1 MRKKRLVSA
10 VLLVLLLAGCGQ
22 TGGKLLPSGTGRTD
36 TAAAQAEL
44 DVQLGL
50 LKDEITAEERR
61 EALDL
66 WSKIRAIQTERKAKG
81 NYERSD
87 YEWRLLRRLSG
98 LYDAYTIRYLGGDE
112 EGFGYRSPR
121 ERTLAVYQIGAG
133 GALTPDP
140 ANDLSGGAWSETEL
154 LGLWEE
160 MCTLLPEGAFE
171 GFDQFTVFTD
181 GPEETVA
188 YVWALDDAGARW
200 EIAVDP
206 ADAEDREYFVE
217 TVLHEYFHYLSLNDT
232 QVIYTSEQTLDTY
245 NEPGMVTLADSYL
258 NDFYQEFWT
267 GYLDDCLACDD
278 TYNFSSATV
287 TISLRPMPPQIPRR
301 ISVRVL
307 LFLSFAPEI
316 FGQTRTYGPESWT
329 FSTNIPSSWPSVR
342 RSGAIWG
349 WRGGSILSPGR
360 KRMRPEDKDAR
371 RSRVFRPCSAARL
384 SVEAGSAQ

>member
-133 GALTPDP
+133 GA
-140 ANDLSGGAWSETEL
+140 
-154 LGLWEE
+154 
-160 MCTLLPEGAFE
+160 
-171 GFDQFTVFTD
+171 
-181 GPEETVA
+181 GP
-188 YVWALDDAGARW
+188 G
-200 EIAVDP
+200 
-206 ADAEDREYFVE
+206 
-217 TVLHEYFHYLSLNDT
+217 
-232 QVIYTSEQTLDTY
+232 
-245 NEPGMVTLADSYL
+245 
-258 NDFYQEFWT
+258 
-267 GYLDDCLACDD
+267 
-278 TYNFSSATV
+278 
-287 TISLRPMPPQIPRR
+287 
-301 ISVRVL
+301 
-307 LFLSFAPEI
+307 
-316 FGQTRTYGPESWT
+316 
-329 FSTNIPSSWPSVR
+329 
-342 RSGAIWG
+342 
-349 WRGGSILSPGR
+349 
-360 KRMRPEDKDAR
+360 K
-371 RSRVFRPCSAARL
+371 
-384 SVEAGSAQ
+384 

>member
-133 GALTPDP
+133 DALTPDP

-278 TYNFSSATV
+278 TYNFFLRHCDDFITPYASTDPSEDICESFAFFV
-287 TISLRPMPPQIPRR
+287 LRPRDFRADEDVWSRKLDFFYQYPQLVAFREE
-301 ISVRVL
+301 VRGNL
-307 LFLSFAPEI
+307 ELAWGEYF
-316 FGQTRTYGPESWT
+316 ES
-329 FSTNIPSSWPSVR
+329 R
-342 RSGAIWG
+342 QEA
-349 WRGGSILSPGR
+349 
-360 KRMRPEDKDAR
+360 DA
-371 RSRVFRPCSAARL
+371 A
-384 SVEAGSAQ
+384 

>member
-188 YVWALDDAGARW
+188 YVWALDDAGVRW

-232 QVIYTSEQTLDTY
+232 
-245 NEPGMVTLADSYL
+245 
-258 NDFYQEFWT
+258 
-267 GYLDDCLACDD
+267 
-278 TYNFSSATV
+278 
-287 TISLRPMPPQIPRR
+287 
-301 ISVRVL
+301 
-307 LFLSFAPEI
+307 
-316 FGQTRTYGPESWT
+316 
-329 FSTNIPSSWPSVR
+329 
-342 RSGAIWG
+342 
-349 WRGGSILSPGR
+349 
-360 KRMRPEDKDAR
+360 
-371 RSRVFRPCSAARL
+371 
-384 SVEAGSAQ
+384 

>member
-22 TGGKLLPSGTGRTD
+22 TGGKLLPPGTGRTD

-121 ERTLAVYQIGAG
+121 ERTLAVYQIRAG

-171 GFDQFTVFTD
+171 GFDQVTVFTD

-278 TYNFSSATV
+278 TYNFFLRHCDDFITPYASTDPSEDICESFAFFV
-287 TISLRPMPPQIPRR
+287 LRPRDFRADEDVWSRKLDFFYQYPKLVAFREE
-301 ISVRVL
+301 VRGNL
-307 LFLSFAPEI
+307 GLAWGEYF
-316 FGQTRTYGPESWT
+316 ES
-329 FSTNIPSSWPSVR
+329 R
-342 RSGAIWG
+342 QEA
-349 WRGGSILSPGR
+349 
-360 KRMRPEDKDAR
+360 DA
-371 RSRVFRPCSAARL
+371 A
-384 SVEAGSAQ
+384 